1 MITLSTFKDRLD
13 IIAEWARRGARNKFY
28 SLEFLRG
35 VIEGTHRVLLDFS
48 AELEYPEMI
57 KPESAQQE
65 KDLVGYIEIFDY
77 FYPIYLDDYGQ
88 SFYTL
93 IDGKEYSFGTYNT
106 DIAPDLVG
114 LVLGKLTQDILVEIE
129 EIYNG
134 KM

>member
-13 IIAEWARRGARNKFY
+13 TTAEWARRGARSKFY

-48 AELEYPEMI
+48 SELEYPELI
-57 KPESAQQE
+57 KSEDNKKE

-88 SFYTL
+88 SFYTIL
-93 IDGKEYSFGTYNT
+93 DEKEYSFGTYNT
-106 DIAPDLVG
+106 EIAPDLVG
-114 LVLGKLTQDILVEIE
+114 LVLGKMTRDALKEIE

>member
-13 IIAEWARRGARNKFY
+13 TIAEWARRGARNKFY

-48 AELEYPEMI
+48 SELEYPEMI
-57 KPESAQQE
+57 KSESAQQE

-106 DIAPDLVG
+106 EIASDLVG
-114 LVLGKLTQDILVEIE
+114 LVLGKLTRDILVEIE

>member
-13 IIAEWARRGARNKFY
+13 TIAEWARRCARSKFY

-35 VIEGTHRVLLDFS
+35 VIEGTYRVLLDFS
-48 AELEYPEMI
+48 AELEYPNLI
-57 KPESAQQE
+57 KPEGTKKE
-65 KDLVGYIEIFDY
+65 KDLVGYIEVFDY

-93 IDGKEYSFGTYNT
+93 IDEKEYSFGAYNAE
-106 DIAPDLVG
+106 ISSDLVG
-114 LVLGKLTQDILVEIE
+114 IVLAKLARDILKEIE